1 MKVPRQRGVVL
12 KGNQTLIP
20 QELMFLNFVQV
31 QSLWSDLFRTSE
43 TQDNKVSRG
52 ETQREGWLM
61 SKAQS

>member
-1 MKVPRQRGVVL
+1 MPRQRGVVL